1 MLVQLASVAWS
12 VTNTC
17 VADLQEGRN
26 EIINNT
32 LEEYAQ
38 IAVWTINR
46 DRNNRIVSVT
56 FPEEDIARA

>member
-1 MLVQLASVAWS
+1 MLVQLASMAWS
-12 VTNTC
+12 VTTAC